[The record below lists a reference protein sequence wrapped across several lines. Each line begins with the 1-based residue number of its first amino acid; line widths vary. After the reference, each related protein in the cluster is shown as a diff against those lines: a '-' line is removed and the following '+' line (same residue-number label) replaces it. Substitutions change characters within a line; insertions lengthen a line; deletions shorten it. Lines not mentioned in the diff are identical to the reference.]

1 MALLAVAASLNCCG
15 MIDAAIKA
23 LSQMFAPTLRH
34 VLLKAAGLALVLI
47 TFLGIVMQRFLA
59 SWAEMGANY
68 GRAVSDAGGNRICRQ
83 LLC

>member
-34 VLLKAAGLALVLI
+34 VLLKAAGLALVGGAFGIAALL
-47 TFLGIVMQRFLA
+47 LGWRMMR
-59 SWAEMGANY
+59 
-68 GRAVSDAGGNRICRQ
+68 RKPRP
-83 LLC
+83 